1 MAPET
6 PPQTPA
12 AARELRFPVAQEA
25 DLMALG
31 LPVAPPPDW
40 RPRFLAALARAL
52 GRQRALRVALDSCLR
67 CGACLQRCPFHL
79 GTGDPLNTPAGR
91 AELMRAVYRRH
102 LAPDPARLLARRG
115 RMGELDEELLASWYI
130 YFHQCS
136 LCRRCAVYCPQGID
150 TSQITLAARQVLA
163 ELGLVPEQVGRAL
176 GHLYRTGNHLQLAPP
191 VLSERLVALERTL
204 QAQTGQDVRC
214 PVDEQGAEV
223 LLVVEAEEIA
233 ERPQALMA
241 CAKMFHAAGLT
252 WTLSTYLTQASN
264 FGQYVG
270 YRHQRL
276 INRRAVAAAE
286 ALRAQYVVWG
296 ESGQGWAVARNL
308 SDTLSGP
315 WAGLERLKLKAPLHV
330 HQLTLDLLERGAFLG
345 KLDREANRGWL
356 VTYHDPCLAA
366 RGAGLLAEPR
376 ALLKAA
382 CPRVAEMP
390 ANTTGERTLCC
401 GAGGALRSPARP
413 ETSLAGLAPRAKV
426 LQWMRRER
434 GVNLVATACQTCRAQ
449 LTEGLAHYGLDL
461 PAVGVMELFGQALM
475 PTPWPEGRP

>member
-1 MAPET
+1 MASET
-6 PPQTPA
+6 PAPIPG
-12 AARELRFPVAQEA
+12 AARDLRFPVAQEA

-40 RPRFLAALARAL
+40 RPRFLTALALAL
-52 GRQRALRVALDSCLR
+52 KRHRALRLALDSCLR
-67 CGACLQRCPFHL
+67 CGACLQRCPFFL

-91 AELMRAVYRRH
+91 AELMRSVYRRH
-102 LAPDPARLLARRG
+102 LAPDPTGPLARRG
-115 RMGELDEELLASWYI
+115 SLKELDEALLASWYA

-163 ELGLVPEQVGRAL
+163 ELGLVPDQVGRAL

-191 VLSERLVALERTL
+191 VLSERLMALEDQL
-204 QAQTGQDVRC
+204 KAETGQEVRC
-214 PVDEQGAEV
+214 PVDELGAEV
-223 LLVVEAEEIA
+223 LLIIEAEEIA

-241 CAKMFHAAGLT
+241 YAKMFHAAGLT

-264 FGQYVG
+264 FGEYVG
-270 YRHQRL
+270 YRHMRL
-276 INRRAVAAAE
+276 INRRAVQAAE
-286 ALRAQYVVWG
+286 SLRVQYVVWG
-296 ESGQGWAVARNL
+296 ESGQGWAVARNR

-345 KLDREANRGWL
+345 KLDRDANRGWL

-366 RGAGLLAEPR
+366 RGAGLLSEPR

-401 GAGGALRSPARP
+401 GAGGGLRSRVRP
-413 ETSLAGLAPRAKV
+413 ETALAGLAPRARV
-426 LQWMRRER
+426 LEWMQRER
-434 GVNLVATACQTCRAQ
+434 KVNLVATACQTCRAW
-449 LTEGLAHYGLDL
+449 LAEGVTHYGMTL
-461 PAVGVMELFGQALM
+461 PAAGVMELFGQALM